1 MEYQP
6 LIWIVLGI
14 VLILLEFAI
23 PGLIVIFFG
32 TSAIVVG
39 LAEWIGMPTNHGIP
53 FIVFSVLN
61 IVQILFVRRYFKSW
75 FKGKS
80 IESKSDTDTEDIVG
94 KQATVLNGFT
104 EGNLRGKID
113 FRGSNWTAVSEIPLE
128 QGERVI
134 ITERNSLT
142 LTIKRIN

>member
-53 FIVFSVLN
+53 FIVFSVLT

-134 ITERNSLT
+134 ITERNNLT

>member
-23 PGLIVIFFG
+23 PGFIVIFFG

-39 LAEWIGMPTNHGIP
+39 LAEWIGMSTNHGIP
-53 FIVFSVLN
+53 FIVFSVLT

-94 KQATVLNGFT
+94 KQATVLDGFT
-104 EGNLRGKID
+104 EDNLRGKID